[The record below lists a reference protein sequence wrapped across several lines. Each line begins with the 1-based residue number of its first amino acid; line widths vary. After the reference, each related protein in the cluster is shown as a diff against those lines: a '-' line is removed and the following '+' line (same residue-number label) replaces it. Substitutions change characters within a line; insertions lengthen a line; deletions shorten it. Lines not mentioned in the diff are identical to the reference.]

1 MKALSLLVF
10 LMGAAPD
17 ASAQPFVCNPVR
29 PGDTAARLA
38 MRLTNNPANRH
49 ASWFQI
55 LDPAT
60 SRFVS
65 KAAYDVI
72 LPGWRVCIA
81 REVMSSRSRI
91 QNNIVPTRVRLT
103 TLPPLDRLAVML
115 TSWWVWAVGV
125 MALLPALPAT
135 KRYLAERRA
144 LRNTMTRFAAIFV
157 REFERPL
164 PRRHAAD
171 RPITARLRCAP
182 YRARLDILLAPN
194 RGHTYP
200 NVFDHR
206 KNLDYDIQRVLRI
219 VPHQPFVR
227 GEPYAR
233 GEWVVIPFQV
243 KDRVSKEGAR

>member
-1 MKALSLLVF
+1 MKVWPLVLF
-10 LMGAAPD
+10 FMAAPPD
-17 ASAQPFVCNPVR
+17 ASGQTFVCNTVR
-29 PGDTAARLA
+29 RGDTAARLA
-38 MRLTNNPANRH
+38 ERLTNNPANRH
-49 ASWFQI
+49 APWCQI

-81 REVMSSRSRI
+81 REVITSPSRY
-91 QNNIVPTRVRLT
+91 QNKVAPTRERLAT
-103 TLPPLDRLAVML
+103 PPLLGGFAVML
-115 TSWWVWAVGV
+115 LYWWVWAVGLV
-125 MALLPALPAT
+125 ALLPALPAT
-135 KRYLAERRA
+135 KRYLDEQRA
-144 LRNTMTRFAAIFV
+144 MRNTMTRFAAIFV

-164 PRRHAAD
+164 PRRHPAD

-200 NVFDHR
+200 NLFDHK
-206 KNLDYDIQRVLRI
+206 KNLDYDIQRVLQI

-233 GEWVVIPFQV
+233 G
-243 KDRVSKEGAR
+243 K

>member
-1 MKALSLLVF
+1 MKALPLVLF
-10 LMGAAPD
+10 FMAAPPD
-17 ASAQPFVCNPVR
+17 ASAQSFVCHTVR
-29 PGDTAARLA
+29 RGDTAARLA
-38 MRLTNNPANRH
+38 VRLTNNPANRYEP
-49 ASWFQI
+49 WFQI

-81 REVMSSRSRI
+81 QELISAPSRP
-91 QNNIVPTRVRLT
+91 QNNVAPARVRLT
-103 TLPPLDRLAVML
+103 APSLLDRLAVTL
-115 TSWWVWAVGV
+115 TYWWMWAVAIV
-125 MALLPALPAT
+125 ALVAALAV
-135 KRYLAERRA
+135 KRYLDEQRA
-144 LRNTMTRFAAIFV
+144 MRNTMTRFAASFV

-164 PRRHAAD
+164 PRRHPAD
-171 RPITARLRCAP
+171 RPVAARLRCAP
-182 YRARLDILLAPN
+182 HRARLDILLAPT

-200 NVFDHR
+200 NVFDH
-206 KNLDYDIQRVLRI
+206 KSNLDYDIQRVLRI
-219 VPHQPFVR
+219 VPHQPFVH